1 MHRGNKPLK
10 RAGTKPS
17 EGNGIDWSELAN
29 WNEYTKILIGL
40 FALVSPPIIIPLFL
54 GIVSGLSTSEKRQ
67 VANAGSI
74 SFGITM
80 WVFIFFGGGLL
91 DVFGI
96 SIEVFRIAG
105 GFLLFLIALDMLRSE
120 APSESSFEKPNA
132 QKISSAFAAG
142 IVPLAIPI
150 LAGPGAIS
158 TVVVFANIHEGIEHK
173 ILVSAVI
180 LTLVAYLVILLNII
194 SVSERLIGRNV
205 TIIFNKIMGLII
217 CAIAFEFILDGIAGH
232 FPQLETI
239 HDAKII
245 ESDH

>member
-1 MHRGNKPLK
+1 M
-10 RAGTKPS
+10 
-17 EGNGIDWSELAN
+17 DWSEITN

-40 FALVSPPIIIPLFL
+40 FALVSPPIIVPLFL
-54 GIVSGLSTSEKRQ
+54 GIASGLTTMEKRQ
-67 VANAGSI
+67 VAISGSI
-74 SFGITM
+74 SFAITM

-91 DVFGI
+91 DLFGI

-120 APSESSFEKPNA
+120 VATESSPERPTVHRV
-132 QKISSAFAAG
+132 SSAFAAG

-158 TVVVFANIHEGIEHK
+158 SVVVFANAHEGIEHK

-180 LTLVAYLVILLNII
+180 LTLAVYLLILLNII
-194 SVSERLIGRNV
+194 SVSEKLIGRNA
-205 TIIFNKIMGLII
+205 TIVFNKIMGLII

-239 HDAKII
+239 H
-245 ESDH
+245 EL

>member
-1 MHRGNKPLK
+1 M
-10 RAGTKPS
+10 
-17 EGNGIDWSELAN
+17 DWPELAN

-54 GIVSGLSTSEKRQ
+54 GIVSDLTTSEKRQ

-74 SFGITM
+74 GFGITM

-96 SIEVFRIAG
+96 SIEVFKIAG

-120 APSESSFEKPNA
+120 VPTENSSERPKA
-132 QKISSAFAAG
+132 HRIYSAFATG

-158 TVVVFANIHEGIEHK
+158 SVVVFANIHEGIEHK

-180 LTLVAYLVILLNII
+180 LTLAAYLIIILNITA
-194 SVSERLIGRNV
+194 VSEKLIGRNV
-205 TIIFNKIMGLII
+205 TIIFNKIMGLVI

-239 HDAKII
+239 HDTEII
-245 ESDH
+245 DPGN